1 MTDPIDHDERA
12 HSAFAPS
19 AAARWL
25 RCPASLQ
32 ANLLVPDESSVY
44 AEEGT
49 RAHELA
55 EWMLRDDRTLPPEH
69 DPDMYEHVLRYVT
82 WMREL
87 AEGAEVVLT
96 ERRVDFS
103 HLTPIP
109 NQTGTCDFAAIIA
122 SRVGAVL
129 KTADLKFGTGVRVE
143 AKDNEQQL
151 IYALALFEEYDWLFD
166 IKRIDIHICQPRLN
180 VFSTW
185 EVSRADLLKLGEYV
199 RERAALAFQPDA
211 PRVAGEK
218 QCRFCKVKADCPALL
233 DALHQIA
240 DDTFEDLTALTP
252 SRVLEVPLKPPS
264 LPAIPTLTVE
274 QMARLLPYRSTVE
287 GWFKAMHERLE
298 GLAINGETVPGW
310 KVVEGRSRRGW
321 RAEGDAAKALLAAGV
336 NPYVAKMCSPSEA
349 ETLLKGAGV
358 KAKEA
363 KAAVAPLVVK
373 PPGRPTLVRD
383 GDDRDVLGETD
394 IEGVFEEVD

>member
-151 IYALALFEEYDWLFD
+151 IYALA
-166 IKRIDIHICQPRLN
+166 H
-180 VFSTW
+180 S
-185 EVSRADLLKLGEYV
+185 
-199 RERAALAFQPDA
+199 
-211 PRVAGEK
+211 
-218 QCRFCKVKADCPALL
+218 
-233 DALHQIA
+233 
-240 DDTFEDLTALTP
+240 
-252 SRVLEVPLKPPS
+252 
-264 LPAIPTLTVE
+264 
-274 QMARLLPYRSTVE
+274 RSTIGCSTSNVSTSIS
-287 GWFKAMHERLE
+287 A
-298 GLAINGETVPGW
+298 NPG
-310 KVVEGRSRRGW
+310 
-321 RAEGDAAKALLAAGV
+321 
-336 NPYVAKMCSPSEA
+336 
-349 ETLLKGAGV
+349 
-358 KAKEA
+358 
-363 KAAVAPLVVK
+363 
-373 PPGRPTLVRD
+373 
-383 GDDRDVLGETD
+383 
-394 IEGVFEEVD
+394 